1 MLMQYASVLIFLA
14 FGLSF
19 TVGTLVTAYLVRR
32 YRPSLLK
39 YTTYECG
46 EVPVGQSWVQFN
58 LRFYVYALLF
68 LVFDVEVAFIIP
80 WAVVFKELGLFAFV
94 EMMIFIWI
102 LILGLAYAWRKG
114 ALEWT

>member
-1 MLMQYASVLIFLA
+1 MMQYASVLIFLA
-14 FGLSF
+14 FGLAF
-19 TVGTLVTAYLVRR
+19 TVGTLVAAYLVRR
-32 YRPSLLK
+32 YRPCPVK
-39 YTTYECG
+39 YMTYECG

-94 EMMIFIWI
+94 EMMIFIGI

>member
-1 MLMQYASVLIFLA
+1 
-14 FGLSF
+14 
-19 TVGTLVTAYLVRR
+19 
-32 YRPSLLK
+32 
-39 YTTYECG
+39 
-46 EVPVGQSWVQFN
+46 VGQSWVQFN

-94 EMMIFIWI
+94 EMMIFIGI